1 MLTIPEKAQLDSN
14 KRWLIGL
21 VIGLMVA
28 IFLVFMIKKFLFA
41 NKAYDISYSQAEQG
55 SVVQQIGAFG
65 RLKPRVSNS
74 LVAEVNGH
82 VSELN
87 VFPGTYLNENTLV
100 LTLSNPQLMRQYH
113 IAELNWQKAQAEHAL
128 ALARLEREATQL
140 ANDVAMVNSELKFA
154 EQEITTLSTLHQSQL
169 LSDLDFLKA
178 KTRLEQTRLKLDLN
192 KRSEQAFLS
201 ALASEKKA
209 LNLSLEAEKL
219 QLALVK
225 ADVENLQVVAKQAG
239 ILTELHEGLE
249 VGQAITEGMVLAKLS
264 NKESLFAE
272 LLVPASNAD
281 LIEAGMPVDIAIKNN
296 TYRAQVVRIHP
307 NVEANQIKIE
317 ASFIEQVPSSA
328 VSNLSV
334 SAKVLIA
341 EKSNTL
347 RIAKPVYFVPNQKV
361 QSLFVYQDQNIIK
374 KTVTIGLQGDKY
386 IEVIDGLSL
395 GEQVLNSSPQG

>member
-1 MLTIPEKAQLDSN
+1 MFTD
-14 KRWLIGL
+14 
-21 VIGLMVA
+21 
-28 IFLVFMIKKFLFA
+28 
-41 NKAYDISYSQAEQG
+41 KAYDISYSQAEQG
-55 SVVQQIGAFG
+55 TVIQQIGAFG

-74 LVAEVNGH
+74 LVAQVNGH

-87 VFPGTYLNENTLV
+87 VFPGTYLNENTVV
-100 LTLSNPQLMRQYH
+100 LTLSNPQLLRKYH
-113 IAELNWQKAQAEHAL
+113 IAQLNWQKAQAEHAL

-225 ADVENLQVVAKQAG
+225 ADVENLQVIAKQAG

-249 VGQAITEGMVLAKLS
+249 VGQAITEGTVLAKLS

-281 LIEAGMPVDIAIKNN
+281 LIEAGMPVDIAIKSN

-307 NVEANQIKIE
+307 NVESNQIKIE
-317 ASFIEQVPSSA
+317 ASFTEKVPSSA
-328 VSNLSV
+328 VS
-334 SAKVLIA
+334 
-341 EKSNTL
+341 TH
-347 RIAKPVYFVPNQKV
+347 
-361 QSLFVYQDQNIIK
+361 
-374 KTVTIGLQGDKY
+374 
-386 IEVIDGLSL
+386 
-395 GEQVLNSSPQG
+395 

>member
-28 IFLVFMIKKFLFA
+28 IFLVFMIKKFLFT